1 MEASRETSHGLAEE
15 GQHMKQGPE
24 DWPLAVVFDLDG
36 TLIDSATDIAHALN
50 AALGLRGLP
59 PFSVDEV
66 KAMIGG
72 GVPKLAERAL
82 IARGVSRLGLLPLAA
97 DFVQHYR
104 ANLTTH
110 TTLYDGAREL
120 LDRFLSEGRR
130 LGLCANKRE
139 DLVIE
144 TLNQLDLAKYF
155 PAVVGERF
163 GRPRKPD
170 PAPLLAVLRELGVP
184 PSSAV
189 MVGDSAADA
198 GCARAAKVASVIVSF
213 GYGPAGAGAPAGDT
227 SAACLKEL
235 PACFKRL
242 QSQKQTA

>member
-1 MEASRETSHGLAEE
+1 VRWE
-15 GQHMKQGPE
+15 PE
-24 DWPLAVVFDLDG
+24 DWPRAVVFDLDG
-36 TLIDSATDIAHALN
+36 TLIHSAPDIAHALN
-50 AALGLRGLP
+50 AALGMRGLQ

-82 IARGVSRLGLLPLAA
+82 LARGVSRLGLLPFAA
-97 DFVQHYR
+97 DFVRFYR

-110 TTLYDGAREL
+110 TVLYDGAREL
-120 LDRFLSEGRR
+120 LEQLLAEERR
-130 LGLCANKRE
+130 LGLCTNKRE

-155 PAVVGERF
+155 SAVIGERF

-170 PAPLLAVLRELGVP
+170 PAPLLTVLAELHVLP
-184 PSSAV
+184 ADAV

-198 GCARAAKVASVIVSF
+198 DCARAAGVASVMVSF
-213 GYGPAGAGAPAGDT
+213 GYGTAGAGAAGGDLQ
-227 SAACLKEL
+227 AASLKDLPDCLR
-235 PACFKRL
+235 RL
-242 QSQKQTA
+242 HSKKQPI